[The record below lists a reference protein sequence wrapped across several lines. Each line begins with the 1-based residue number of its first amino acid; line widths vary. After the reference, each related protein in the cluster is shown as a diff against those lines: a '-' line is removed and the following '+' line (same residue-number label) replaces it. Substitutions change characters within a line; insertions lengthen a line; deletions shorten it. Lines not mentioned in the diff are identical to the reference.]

1 MLTSKGVV
9 ERATKIMED
18 GRFPV
23 HKWESNAQTK
33 LKVQVPEPDSEQ
45 RITMKSI
52 LSHLAGGIPIRS
64 LYPQQLWKEKTFI
77 VYLVTEIKIRNTF
90 IARLKLKSGQ
100 MVANLARIR

>member
-9 ERATKIMED
+9 EGATKIMED

-23 HKWESNAQTK
+23 HKWESNVQTK

-45 RITMKSI
+45 RITKKSI
-52 LSHLAGGIPIRS
+52 LSHLAGGIPICS

-77 VYLVTEIKIRNTF
+77 VYLVTEIKVEIPKCCEIRMPRGV
-90 IARLKLKSGQ
+90 I
-100 MVANLARIR
+100 

>member
-77 VYLVTEIKIRNTF
+77 VYLVTEIKAEIPKCCEIRMPRGV
-90 IARLKLKSGQ
+90 I
-100 MVANLARIR
+100 